1 MTDEEEFEEFQKK
14 LTEEIKESIEFMND
28 FNERMKKLDKSE
40 IKSGRTPVH
49 DIVDQIE
56 KEREKEGEFWAT
68 QPKEARMKKAM
79 EDEKFLEEY
88 AKVHGHK
95 LIIISGKDDKKNKLK

>member
-1 MTDEEEFEEFQKK
+1 MTDKEEFEEFQKK
-14 LTEEIKESIEFMND
+14 LAEEIKESIEFMND

-40 IKSGRTPVH
+40 IKSGRTLAH

-79 EDEKFLEEY
+79 EDEKFIEEY
-88 AKVHGHK
+88 AKAHGHK
-95 LIIISGKDDKKNKLK
+95 LTVIGKKGDNK

>member
-14 LTEEIKESIEFMND
+14 LAEEIKESIEFMND
-28 FNERMKKLDKSE
+28 FNERMKKIDKSE
-40 IKSGRTPVH
+40 IKSGRTLAH

-56 KEREKEGEFWAT
+56 KDREKEGEFWAT

-79 EDEKFLEEY
+79 EDAKFVQEY
-88 AKVHGHK
+88 AKAHGHK
-95 LIIISGKDDKKNKLK
+95 LIIVKRKCDKNNK

>member
-14 LTEEIKESIEFMND
+14 LAEEIKESVEFMND

-40 IKSGRTPVH
+40 IKNARTPAH
-49 DIVDQIE
+49 DIVDKIE

-68 QPKEARMKKAM
+68 QPDDVCLKKEI
-79 EDEKFLEEY
+79 EDDKRICEY
-88 AKVHGHK
+88 AKKHGHK
-95 LIIISGKDDKKNKLK
+95 MITITTKKK

>member
-14 LTEEIKESIEFMND
+14 LAEEIKESIEFMND

-40 IKSGRTPVH
+40 IKSGRTPAH

-56 KEREKEGEFWAT
+56 KDREKEGEFWAT

-79 EDEKFLEEY
+79 EDAKFVQEY
-88 AKVHGHK
+88 AKAHGHRLVIVK
-95 LIIISGKDDKKNKLK
+95 SKRG

>member
-14 LTEEIKESIEFMND
+14 LAEEIKESIEFMND

-56 KEREKEGEFWAT
+56 KDREKEGEFWAT
-68 QPKEARMKKAM
+68 QPKEARIKKAI
-79 EDEKFLEEY
+79 EDAKFVQEY
-88 AKVHGHK
+88 AKAHGHRLVIVK
-95 LIIISGKDDKKNKLK
+95 SKRG

>member
-14 LTEEIKESIEFMND
+14 LAEEIKESIEFVND

-40 IKSGRTPVH
+40 IKSGRTPAH

-56 KEREKEGEFWAT
+56 KDREKEGEFWAT
-68 QPKEARMKKAM
+68 HSEEECMKKAI
-79 EDEKFLEEY
+79 EDEKFIEEY
-88 AKVHGHK
+88 AKAHGHK
-95 LIIISGKDDKKNKLK
+95 LRAIGKRGDNK